1 MELRFT
7 AEVIEWRGPAPFYYA
22 VVPPE
27 EAEEIADLSRELTY
41 GWGCIPV
48 RVVLGAT
55 SWETSLFPKDGG
67 YLVPLKVAVR
77 RAEGVDLGDL
87 VDLALDLGGSL
98 PAGSPGVG

>member
-1 MELRFT
+1 MELSFT

-22 VVPPE
+22 VVPPQ

-48 RVVLGAT
+48 LAVVGETA
-55 SWETSLFPKDGG
+55 WETSLFPKDGG

-87 VDLALDLGGSL
+87 VDVSLELGGSL
-98 PAGSPGVG
+98 PGRRPGVG